1 MAIDFNRGKE
11 EVKLSTR
18 KKEVTYK
25 MTILQACRFDID
37 IAGELKPFYSKQ
49 VPKHDNKHIE
59 SNRLW
64 WFILG
69 IIERGDCYK
78 GKYYKKAPKIFYN
91 REYMINFK
99 ELGVIDDVPLELVLE
114 HMPFLETFFDG
125 WSLLKFEKHD
135 KLAIHDKYKDRFV
148 DIAIGCLSSDIFIK
162 YERVN

>member
-1 MAIDFNRGKE
+1 MAINFNKGKE
-11 EVKLSTR
+11 EVKLPTR

-25 MTILQACRFDID
+25 MTILQACRFDVD
-37 IAGELKPFYSKQ
+37 IAYDLKPFYSKQ
-49 VPKHDNKHIE
+49 VPKHDIKIIN

-78 GKYYKKAPKIFYN
+78 GRYYKKAPKLFYN

-114 HMPFLETFFDG
+114 HMPFLEASFDG
-125 WSLLKFEKHD
+125 WALLAFEKHD
-135 KLAIHDKYKDRFV
+135 KLAIHDKYKDKFV
-148 DIAIGCLSSDIFIK
+148 DIAVGCLTSDIFIK
-162 YERVN
+162 YERVK